1 MKTNRQ
7 FRNYQKWDLYESST
21 DEEEKGEPILPRN
34 DPNFIALEKDMV
46 ESQKKREDS
55 RKKALALK
63 DEGNAA
69 LKAGKCNKA
78 IRLYSEAIEEFR
90 GLMLLYTNRA
100 LAYIKKEEFQLAI
113 ADCDKV
119 IEYLE
124 VFEEEL
130 KSNKELFVKAL
141 TRKAIALHNLKEYTE
156 AKELLKKALEVI
168 PDKEV
173 IKLLETVNLEEEVH
187 LKSLEE
193 IKGDK
198 QQFEV
203 LDVFLE
209 EIKTLSRK
217 EQNIIEDGNTEFSN
231 FENVKVLL
239 KLAENNKYYFIQ
251 KGGIETI
258 SSLTEKFPQLL
269 SIIDLFNQ
277 EKHFT
282 LLLNKLKVF
291 SKLTQSLSRPKEDK
305 LTMTNKDV
313 KTLLGILEDGSQV
326 EEVRKTLSSA
336 KKLDKLF
343 LAALEKFDVTK
354 KDVINDPESV
364 ITLMRL
370 FTFVCNIIYS
380 STTVRDK
387 FVNLSSE
394 IYNKV
399 NIFTQ
404 HYDFSNSL
412 NNNLLE
418 SILSFLI
425 NLSCD
430 ANFRE
435 RQIGRAHV

>member
-269 SIIDLFNQ
+269 SIIDL
-277 EKHFT
+277 
-282 LLLNKLKVF
+282 
-291 SKLTQSLSRPKEDK
+291 P
-305 LTMTNKDV
+305 
-313 KTLLGILEDGSQV
+313 
-326 EEVRKTLSSA
+326 
-336 KKLDKLF
+336 
-343 LAALEKFDVTK
+343 
-354 KDVINDPESV
+354 
-364 ITLMRL
+364 
-370 FTFVCNIIYS
+370 FVS
-380 STTVRDK
+380 ST
-387 FVNLSSE
+387 NLIKYFSS
-394 IYNKV
+394 
-399 NIFTQ
+399 
-404 HYDFSNSL
+404 SNS
-412 NNNLLE
+412 
-418 SILSFLI
+418 
-425 NLSCD
+425 
-430 ANFRE
+430 ANKN
-435 RQIGRAHV
+435 VVK